1 MKDRNVELY
10 SRNIELEEFVS
21 EHKTSVKVAQKV
33 PLTENRTTNG
43 HLEEMM
49 NVQQLLREEMKEKDM
64 YKQQAEQ
71 AIKQYQDFQREM
83 NDYMTNTKENDSFL
97 N

>member
-1 MKDRNVELY
+1 
-10 SRNIELEEFVS
+10 
-21 EHKTSVKVAQKV
+21 
-33 PLTENRTTNG
+33 
-43 HLEEMM
+43 M

-71 AIKQYQDFQREM
+71 AIKQYQDFQGEM